1 MSHPT
6 VGQPHRHS
14 PGGAGGGTGVRLV
27 WTLGLTLSY
36 MAAELVGARLTNSLS
51 LLADAGHMLSDA
63 GALSLSLFAL
73 WMARREPTPSRTF
86 GYYRTEIL
94 VALANGALLV
104 ALAVLIGREA
114 VERLAE
120 PPLVRGGV
128 LMVVA
133 AGGLLVNLVGL
144 LVLRGGVAE
153 SLNVRGAFLHVAG
166 DALGSMQVLLAGAAA
181 QWLGWR
187 WVDPVASLLIAVL
200 IVISAWGL
208 LAEAVSVLMEGVPG
222 HVDVDQVRDAIVGVA
237 EVTAVHDLH
246 IWSIG
251 SGFVALSAHVRV
263 EAQAGQDVLW
273 QIHQVLHDRFDIGHT
288 TIQIEPPLP
297 PVPIGRP
304 SPGDRGGLEAPG
316 QTRSS

>member
-1 MSHPT
+1 
-6 VGQPHRHS
+6 
-14 PGGAGGGTGVRLV
+14 
-27 WTLGLTLSY
+27 
-36 MAAELVGARLTNSLS
+36 MAAELVGARLTNSIS

-94 VALANGALLV
+94 AALANGALLV

-114 VERLAE
+114 VERLAA
-120 PPLVRGGV
+120 PPFVRGGV

-144 LVLRGGVAE
+144 LILRRGVDE

-166 DALGSMQVLLAGAAA
+166 DALGSVQVLLAGAAA

-200 IVISAWGL
+200 IIISAWGL
-208 LAEAVSVLMEGVPG
+208 IAEAVSVLMEGVPG
-222 HVDVDQVRDAIVGVA
+222 HVDVDQVRDAIMEVA
-237 EVTAVHDLH
+237 TVTAVHDLH

-263 EAQAGQDVLW
+263 EAQAGQQVLW
-273 QIHQVLHDRFDIGHT
+273 QVHQILHDRFGIGHT
-288 TIQIEPPLP
+288 TIQIESPLP
-297 PVPIGRP
+297 PVPIGHLLPAHRAGLE
-304 SPGDRGGLEAPG
+304 SPGR
-316 QTRSS
+316 TRSL